1 MTKCLMILA
10 AVLVLLT
17 GTNAAIAQT
26 DYTADLLGT
35 GHDEREDAP
44 SPCLNDLDFTAGVYD
59 AATQLQVGGD
69 RGGCDSEWGTCAE
82 FDFADIGLDNGVLA
96 ARLILRYTG
105 YGDYAS
111 GLPYVGVY
119 GYDYTG
125 SAVILPRADL
135 DDQTALAI
143 FAPTSV
149 TNVDIE
155 VNVTDYIADLVDNEI
170 FQAGFFVCGIFSEV
184 GYDDMVYFGG
194 ADHTSPPR
202 LVIETVNPVAA
213 EAVSWGEVKTLF
225 R

>member
-1 MTKCLMILA
+1 MTKRLMITSTVLFLLA
-10 AVLVLLT
+10 WA
-17 GTNAAIAQT
+17 GAASAQT
-26 DYTADLLGT
+26 DYTANLLGT

-44 SPCLNDLDFTAGVYD
+44 SPCLSDPDFTAGVYD
-59 AATQLQVGGD
+59 TATQLQVGGD
-69 RGGCDSEWGTCAE
+69 RGGCDSEWGACAE

-119 GYDYTG
+119 AYDYTG

-155 VNVTDYIADLVDNEI
+155 INVTGYIADLAEDEI
-170 FQAGFFVCGIFSEV
+170 FQAGFFVCGVFSEV

-194 ADHTSPPR
+194 ADHTYPPR
-202 LVIETVNPVAA
+202 LVIETVNPVST
-213 EAVSWGEVKTLF
+213 EVVSWGEVKTLF

>member
-1 MTKCLMILA
+1 MIKRMTIATAGLVVLTWA
-10 AVLVLLT
+10 FAVV
-17 GTNAAIAQT
+17 AQT
-26 DYTADLLGT
+26 EYSAVLLGT

-44 SPCLNDLDFTAGVYD
+44 TPCLSDPDFTAGQYD
-59 AATQLQVGGD
+59 AVTQLQVGGD
-69 RGGCDSEWGTCAE
+69 RGGCDSEWGACAE

-96 ARLILRYTG
+96 ARLVLRYTG

-119 GYDYTG
+119 GYGYTG
-125 SAVILPRADL
+125 SPVILPRDDL

-155 VNVTDYIADLVDNEI
+155 VNVTGYIAELVADEI
-170 FQAGFFVCGIFSEV
+170 FQAGFFVCGVFSEV

-194 ADHTSPPR
+194 ADHIHPPR
-202 LVIETVNPVAA
+202 LLIETVNPVSA
-213 EAVSWGEVKTLF
+213 EAVSWGDVKTLF